1 MKLLTILI
9 GIVML
14 GTSSYIG
21 YRAGYAKGLKA
32 EGTASLPDILPAF
45 PIQIQ
50 HHYQFQTRGASI
62 FRFDT
67 DTGEAF
73 WLQLSE
79 GDARTP
85 LPQCTQERPI
95 PPGATVGKPQ

>member
-45 PIQIQ
+45 P
-50 HHYQFQTRGASI
+50 HSDSTLLSVSNPRGVHFS
-62 FRFDT
+62 F
-67 DTGEAF
+67 
-73 WLQLSE
+73 
-79 GDARTP
+79 
-85 LPQCTQERPI
+85 
-95 PPGATVGKPQ
+95 